1 MRALAIRSAVTA
13 VIVAAVGYITVG
25 CTEPVAAT
33 TQQHTMRPGPAGAG
47 SAPDRSCP
55 QPDTPSI
62 RPMRWGF
69 YPGYGCGPVPP
80 AQTVFS

>member
-1 MRALAIRSAVTA
+1 MRALTIRSAMTA
-13 VIVAAVGYITVG
+13 VIIAAVGYITVG
-25 CTEPVAAT
+25 CTEPPAAISQPHA
-33 TQQHTMRPGPAGAG
+33 TQPGLAGAG
-47 SAPDRSCP
+47 SAHDRSCP

-80 AQTVFS
+80 AQTIFS